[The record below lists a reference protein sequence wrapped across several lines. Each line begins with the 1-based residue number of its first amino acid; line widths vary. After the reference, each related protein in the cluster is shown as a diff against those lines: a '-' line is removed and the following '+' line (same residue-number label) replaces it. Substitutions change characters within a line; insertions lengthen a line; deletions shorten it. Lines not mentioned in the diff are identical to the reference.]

1 MDERNAGAIAWF
13 VFSGWASIESWRH
26 HGFISAPSSTSTP
39 LTPLHPPHGVD
50 EWLEHDVLDFLSARN
65 VSDTILHAMQSLG
78 LNGHSLMLLDNQ
90 TFHNIGIAASELQH
104 LLAEIETLR
113 LTVQAAPLDFW
124 EWRAVNLRL
133 FDMWLMPLSLDP
145 RTLLAWARLR
155 GGGDGPLSG
164 NSLHTHRF
172 IAFWATLL
180 LNPYLAMRAAPSLS
194 LAFFLCILTSLLT
207 CTVPCPIPPP
217 TSPSCSAFTFQSS
230 LSLISTNVFGGS
242 LFFAVPSATAAAPSC
257 SNALSST
264 SSDINSSYHP

>member
-1 MDERNAGAIAWF
+1 MLFLKKLARNVIIVCVLCSCLMFALHCSGFYSTTWQQSFVASSFFSNTSQSTATGALGFFMDERNAGAIAWF

-26 HGFISAPSSTSTP
+26 HGFISAPSSTSPP

-155 GGGDGPLSG
+155 G
-164 NSLHTHRF
+164 
-172 IAFWATLL
+172 
-180 LNPYLAMRAAPSLS
+180 
-194 LAFFLCILTSLLT
+194 
-207 CTVPCPIPPP
+207 
-217 TSPSCSAFTFQSS
+217 
-230 LSLISTNVFGGS
+230 
-242 LFFAVPSATAAAPSC
+242 
-257 SNALSST
+257 
-264 SSDINSSYHP
+264 